1 MKSIFRMLCHM
12 KRVSESCSD
21 WELKFSEVENYV
33 KKRFEL
39 RKTYAHYD
47 EKMEIWVKERNI
59 KFNKGKEESVNDI
72 QKFESNKKKY
82 RKASFRICW
91 NIL

>member
-1 MKSIFRMLCHM
+1 MLCHM

-21 WELKFSEVENYV
+21 LELKFSEVENSV

-47 EKMEIWVKERNI
+47 EKMEK
-59 KFNKGKEESVNDI
+59 
-72 QKFESNKKKY
+72 
-82 RKASFRICW
+82 
-91 NIL
+91 

>member
-39 RKTYAHYD
+39 RKTYVHYD
-47 EKMEIWVKERNI
+47 EKMEK
-59 KFNKGKEESVNDI
+59 
-72 QKFESNKKKY
+72 
-82 RKASFRICW
+82 
-91 NIL
+91 

>member
-1 MKSIFRMLCHM
+1 MLCHM

-47 EKMEIWVKERNI
+47 EKMENELKKEILNLI
-59 KFNKGKEESVNDI
+59 KE
-72 QKFESNKKKY
+72 KKKV
-82 RKASFRICW
+82 
-91 NIL
+91 